1 VASGRERARGDVMR
15 LKKLVLIF
23 AGLTMMVVL
32 AACASLG
39 QSSGGGAGGGGQD
52 DEEKP
57 PVEEAQKEGA
67 PKKMPE
73 EAKEQQIA
81 PVQGAEGEDS
91 ANTENLVEPPEDKV
105 LRLTIPKMDQI
116 ENDKIPTGLGTD
128 DQLFHDYA
136 AVHLKR
142 SGYPWQKVANVYIA
156 GHRLGF
162 PGTASHLAFYD
173 LNELEDGDEFT
184 IEDAKGRMYTYE
196 VFNKFIAGPK
206 NFAVIRPIE
215 GKNVVSLQTCTLP
228 DYTLRLI
235 VRGELKDIKEA

>member
-1 VASGRERARGDVMR
+1 MR

-39 QSSGGGAGGGGQD
+39 QSSGGGAGGQD
-52 DEEKP
+52 DKEKP

-81 PVQGAEGEDS
+81 PAQGAEGGNS

-184 IEDAKGRMYTYE
+184 IEDAKGRVYTYE

-215 GKNVVSLQTCTLP
+215 GKNIVSLQTCTLP
-228 DYTLRLI
+228 DYTTRLI

>member
-1 VASGRERARGDVMR
+1 MR
-15 LKKLVLIF
+15 LKKMVLIF
-23 AGLTMMVVL
+23 AALTMIVVL

-39 QSSGGGAGGGGQD
+39 QSSGGGAGGGGQGD
-52 DEEKP
+52 KEKP

-67 PKKMPE
+67 PEKIPE
-73 EAKEQQIA
+73 EAKNQQIA
-81 PVQGAEGEDS
+81 PKQGAEQVDS
-91 ANTENLVEPPEDKV
+91 GDTENLVEPPEDKM

-128 DQLFHDYA
+128 DQLFRDYA

-142 SGYPWQKVANVYIA
+142 SGFPWQKVANVYIA

-162 PGTASHLAFYD
+162 KGTASYLAFYD

-184 IEDAKGRMYTYE
+184 IEDAKGNVYTYE
-196 VFNKFIAGPK
+196 VFNKFLAGPK
-206 NFAVIRPIE
+206 NLAVINPVE
-215 GKNVVSLQTCTLP
+215 GENIVSLQTCTLP
-228 DYTLRLI
+228 DYTTRLI

>member
-1 VASGRERARGDVMR
+1 MR
-15 LKKLVLIF
+15 LKMKKLVLII

-39 QSSGGGAGGGGQD
+39 QSSGGGAGGGAGGGGQD
-52 DEEKP
+52 DKEKP

-81 PVQGAEGEDS
+81 PAQGVEGEGS

-105 LRLTIPKMDQI
+105 LRLTIPKMAQI

-184 IEDAKGRMYTYE
+184 IEDAKGRVYTYE

-215 GKNVVSLQTCTLP
+215 GKNIVSLQTCTLP
-228 DYTLRLI
+228 DYTTRLI